1 MLTACAA
8 SGKESLLWK
17 DGPKRK
23 SEETQHEKGSRHLF
37 KCSSV
42 GLQAAT
48 MIPGLFPASGYKSVP
63 GKLPAKNIYQRVLS
77 TQNQDISKRKTVSG
91 I

>member
-1 MLTACAA
+1 MLPAGRRAC
-8 SGKESLLWK
+8 SGKM
-17 DGPKRK
+17 DPRGK